1 MPMKPNI
8 ESVHYPIAIDG
19 AAGRIAQEPDYAAH
33 VEQMIIQLL
42 LTGPGERI
50 NRPDFG
56 CGLRR
61 MVFAPNSS
69 ATAQL
74 LEVMVSQSLEKWL
87 DSVISVDRVTI
98 EAVNERLM
106 VGVAY
111 LLKARG
117 ERRYLNLEVTL

>member
-1 MPMKPNI
+1 MKPI
-8 ESVHYPIAIDG
+8 VESVRYPIAVDAG
-19 AAGRIAQEPDYAAH
+19 ARRLAQEPDYAMH
-33 VEQMIIQLL
+33 VEQLILQVLFTI
-42 LTGPGERI
+42 PGERV

-61 MVFAPNSS
+61 MVFAPNSD

-74 LEVMVSQSLEKWL
+74 LQVMVLQSLEKWL
-87 DSVISVDRVTI
+87 DSVIAVADVRVVSND
-98 EAVNERLM
+98 EVLEVHL
-106 VGVAY
+106 AY